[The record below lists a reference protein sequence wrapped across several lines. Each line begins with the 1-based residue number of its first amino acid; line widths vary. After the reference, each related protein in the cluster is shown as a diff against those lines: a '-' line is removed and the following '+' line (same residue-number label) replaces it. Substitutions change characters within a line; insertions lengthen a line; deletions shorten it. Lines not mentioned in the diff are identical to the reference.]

1 MQLMTPKEF
10 LGFEPG
16 SDRTLADWQQ
26 MLAYFEHLD
35 AASDRVKLTEMGKS
49 TEGKP
54 FINLIIS
61 SEYNMKHLETYRQNQ
76 ARLADPRGLSDDD
89 AKELIRTGKT
99 IVMIS

>member
-16 SDRTLADWQQ
+16 SDRTLADWPQ
-26 MLAYFEHLD
+26 MLAYFEHLA
-35 AASDRVKLTEMGKS
+35 AASERVKLTEMGKS

-61 SEYNMKHLETYRQNQ
+61 SEYNMKHLEPIGQTR
-76 ARLADPRGLSDDD
+76 R
-89 AKELIRTGKT
+89 
-99 IVMIS
+99 VC